1 MEVNYEVPSQKGQPA
16 YRNHLLNA
24 KNAYDLAEAH
34 AQSKPSASSSS
45 ASNAVRAPK
54 MKKGGRIIAPSTKR
68 RKKKKSYCN

>member
-16 YRNHLLNA
+16 YQNHLLNA

-54 MKKGGRIIAPSTKR
+54 MK
-68 RKKKKSYCN
+68 